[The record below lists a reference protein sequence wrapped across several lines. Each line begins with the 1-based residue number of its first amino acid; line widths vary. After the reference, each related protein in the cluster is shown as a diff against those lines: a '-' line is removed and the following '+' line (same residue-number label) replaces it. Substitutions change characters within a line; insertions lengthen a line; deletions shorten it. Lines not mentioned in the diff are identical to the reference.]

1 MAEVLVQDSSLQDIA
16 DAIREKNGTETTYKP
31 SEMGDAVRG
40 ISGGGGGGVPPEALV
55 LTGNCDYR
63 FGYNGWNWFIEEYG
77 DQITTEEMGSA
88 NNMFYNSSEL
98 EEIPFNLNFN
108 NSIGFNSC
116 NTLFGNCYNLKNIPV
131 LNNVGYTS
139 LSNIF
144 SYCHNLRQ
152 IPENFVNNTWSF
164 GGSYS
169 FSGNQFYNC
178 YSIRYGVNAFLK
190 KIADGL
196 QDKAINNS
204 YTDFY
209 SLYNCCSLDGVK
221 LPVIKISVQVNTF
234 SLTFNQCS
242 RIKDL
247 EFEKNE
253 KEVITINWTNQTIN
267 LSNNIGYSNSL
278 GKSYILN
285 YNSGITADKEVTDDA
300 TYQALKN
307 DPDWFTQKV
316 EYSRYNHDSAVN
328 TINSLPDVSAG
339 TGNTIKFKGE
349 SGSATDGG
357 AINTLT
363 EEEIAVASAKGWTVT
378 FV

>member
-40 ISGGGGGGVPPEALV
+40 ISGGGGSGIPPEALV
-55 LTGNCDYR
+55 LTGDCNYK
-63 FGYNGWNWFIEEYG
+63 FAYNGWNWFLEEYG
-77 DQITTEEMGSA
+77 DQITTEELGHA
-88 NNMFYNSSEL
+88 IYMFSSSTQL

-108 NSIGFNSC
+108 NRIGFNGCSY
-116 NTLFGNCYNLKNIPV
+116 LFSDCYSLKNIPI
-131 LNNVGYTS
+131 LNNVGYSS
-139 LSNIF
+139 LSGVF
-144 SYCHNLRQ
+144 SYCNNLRQ
-152 IPENFVNNTWSF
+152 IPENFINDTWSF
-164 GGSYS
+164 GTSYS
-169 FSGNQFYNC
+169 FPGNLVSNC
-178 YSIRYGVNAFLK
+178 YSLRYGVNNFFK

-196 QDKAINNS
+196 QDQELGSSAK
-204 YTDFY
+204 FY
-209 SLYNCCSLDGVK
+209 SIDTCCSLDEIKFPVVK
-221 LPVIKISVQVNTF
+221 IGAQRSIFTNSFRDCN
-234 SLTFNQCS
+234 
-242 RIKDL
+242 RIKNL

-253 KEVITINWTNQTIN
+253 QEAIIINWNKQTID
-267 LSNNIGYSNSL
+267 LSINVGYVSGNQNSF
-278 GKSYILN
+278 ILN
-285 YNSGITADKEVTDDA
+285 YNSGITADKEVTDDV

-307 DPDWFTQKV
+307 DPDWFTQKI

-349 SGSATDGG
+349 AGSATDGG

-378 FV
+378 LV